1 MQVRA
6 LVALLA
12 LTMAITL
19 GFSLRNDSEPP
30 RVAAAGAASA
40 ALTVSQ
46 DSAAPAVAA
55 SDAEGSKPS
64 KAKPKK
70 GKKQRERRVDCRKL
84 KCVALT
90 FDDGPGLDTARLLE
104 ILDQKKAKATFFLVG
119 RMVQARPKVARRI
132 ARRGHE
138 IGVHTMGHPDLTR
151 LSDKWAR
158 WQLRRSKAV
167 LKQATGVTP
176 TLSRPPYG
184 ATNPRILRF
193 QGELG
198 LSEILWDVDTSDWK
212 VRNAHHVSRT
222 AVNNARRNSV
232 ILTHDIRPTTVNAV
246 ASMIRGLRKRG
257 FTLVTVSEL
266 IGNPKPGRTYFDWRE
281 TARNHR
287 GIAKK
292 SPKAGTK
299 TQKTSPRVAR
309 KRKGRSA
316 AH

>member
-1 MQVRA
+1 MILGGQHRGQSDGTGMQVRA

-40 ALTVSQ
+40 AVTVSQ
-46 DSAAPAVAA
+46 DSVAPAT
-55 SDAEGSKPS
+55 DAEGSKPN
-64 KAKPKK
+64 KAKAKK
-70 GKKQRERRVDCRKL
+70 RKKQRERRVDCRKL
-84 KCVALT
+84 KCVAIT

-212 VRNAHHVSRT
+212 IRNAHHVSRT
-222 AVNNARRNSV
+222 AVSNARRNSV

-266 IGNPKPGRTYFDWRE
+266 IGNPKPGRTYFDWR
-281 TARNHR
+281 
-287 GIAKK
+287 KQK
-292 SPKAGTK
+292 
-299 TQKTSPRVAR
+299 QKTSPSVAR
-309 KRKGRSA
+309 KRQGRST